1 MARRRQAT
9 HIYED
14 PNIETVAKI
23 EAVRIWD
30 EIEAVKKQR
39 IAYFY
44 HEREKALAYHIPRIA
59 KTYGKEVARRVEHA
73 IMTRSPA
80 TLHPDC
86 RKPLEASIIAH
97 AIKNHGRFRLRDRIS
112 MWLTGNVWSLRK
124 VPVVQPASRKFN
136 PLRRPSYTTTEP
148 QIAEARQD
156 AANASE
162 KLPSRLPSGTSIA
175 EYCELSNDREAAR
188 PRGKPA
194 GRRNPL

>member
-1 MARRRQAT
+1 MGRR
-9 HIYED
+9 HSKPHVYED
-14 PNIETVAKI
+14 PNIEIVAKI
-23 EAVRIWD
+23 EAVRVWE
-30 EIEAVKKQR
+30 EIEAMQKAR
-39 IAYFY
+39 IGSFY
-44 HEREKALAYHIPRIA
+44 HDREIALARNIPIIA
-59 KTYGKEVARRVEHA
+59 KTYGKEVALRVEYA

-86 RKPLEASIIAH
+86 RKPLEAMITEH
-97 AIKNHGRFRLRDRIS
+97 AIKSHGRFRLRDRIS
-112 MWLTGNVWSLRK
+112 IWLTGFAWSAPKRRLTHSW
-124 VPVVQPASRKFN
+124 PEKFN

-162 KLPSRLPSGTSIA
+162 KLPPRLPSGMSIA

-188 PRGKPA
+188 PRAKLA